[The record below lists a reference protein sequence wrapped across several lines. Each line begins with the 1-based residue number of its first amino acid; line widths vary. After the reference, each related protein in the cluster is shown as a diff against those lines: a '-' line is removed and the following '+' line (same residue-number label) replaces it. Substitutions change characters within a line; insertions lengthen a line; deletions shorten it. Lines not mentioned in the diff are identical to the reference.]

1 MTMLT
6 NQTMVLG
13 RDAGGRDC
21 WSATYTERGCFHSTF
36 DQISSLTKSAMKP
49 LTLIFEGSRQLD
61 LWFWRQLPSG
71 RPTSN
76 CQPCLSTRQPVV
88 ERGNGN
94 KKTIKDTTVFQHI
107 FDIWAKTTRKK
118 ECKYYHTITTHQWNS
133 VKFKN
138 ETMITWDYNLT
149 MKILSWTIFLK
160 VVWGGEGAKVVT

>member
-21 WSATYTERGCFHSTF
+21 WSATYTERGCFHSF
-36 DQISSLTKSAMKP
+36 NRIPKLAKSAMKL
-49 LTLIFEGSRQLD
+49 LTIIFEGSRQLD

-76 CQPCLSTRQPVV
+76 CQPCLSARQPVV

-118 ECKYYHTITTHQWNS
+118 GMQ
-133 VKFKN
+133 
-138 ETMITWDYNLT
+138 
-149 MKILSWTIFLK
+149 ILSHYYDTPMKQCEVQERNYDHLRLQSNHENIIMNHISESGLRRR
-160 VVWGGEGAKVVT
+160 GR